1 MQDFPRI
8 PLAVL
13 STPIQ
18 KLENISRLL
27 NTNVYIKRGDLTGI
41 GLGGNKVRKLE
52 FLLADAKR
60 KGAEVVF
67 TTGGAQSNH
76 AMLTAACAK
85 KLGMEPILILKKRG
99 VTERKGNQLL
109 EYLMDTDV
117 RFMDTDSYD
126 DIYAEMD
133 RVGKAFA
140 GLVKMAREGQFKP
153 TDNVLYLYSGG
164 AGGPFAI
171 DIELD

>member
-1 MQDFPRI
+1 MQDFLRI

-27 NTNVYIKRGDLTGI
+27 NTNVYIKRDDLTGI

-52 FLLADAKR
+52 FLLADTK
-60 KGAEVVF
+60 
-67 TTGGAQSNH
+67 
-76 AMLTAACAK
+76 
-85 KLGMEPILILKKRG
+85 
-99 VTERKGNQLL
+99 RKGNQLL

-140 GLVKMAREGQFKP
+140 GLVKIAREGQFKP
-153 TDNVLYLYSGG
+153 TDNVLYLYSSGL
-164 AGGPFAI
+164 FAI

>member
-8 PLAVL
+8 PLVVL

-27 NTNVYIKRGDLTGI
+27 NTNVYIKRDDLTGI

-52 FLLADAKR
+52 FLLADTK
-60 KGAEVVF
+60 
-67 TTGGAQSNH
+67 
-76 AMLTAACAK
+76 
-85 KLGMEPILILKKRG
+85 
-99 VTERKGNQLL
+99 RKGNQLL

-133 RVGKAFA
+133 RVGRAFA

-164 AGGPFAI
+164 LFAI

>member
-27 NTNVYIKRGDLTGI
+27 NTNVYIKRDDLTGI

-52 FLLADAKR
+52 FLLADAK
-60 KGAEVVF
+60 
-67 TTGGAQSNH
+67 
-76 AMLTAACAK
+76 
-85 KLGMEPILILKKRG
+85 
-99 VTERKGNQLL
+99 RKGNQLL

-140 GLVKMAREGQFKP
+140 DLVKMAREGQFKP

-164 AGGPFAI
+164 AGGLFAI